1 MEEIRGENAESR
13 HVFEFN
19 GHKVNKSHVAHRFR
33 QYRKD
38 AGLEDGVTFHSLR
51 HTFATW
57 LVQKGVSIFEV
68 QKLLGHSDIK
78 VTQIY
83 SHLAASD
90 LHGTVN
96 RIGAGISDESR
107 SDITGER
114 TSDPDSP
121 RAGA

>member
-1 MEEIRGENAESR
+1 MSGNYDTFRIASLVGIVLES
-13 HVFEFN
+13 
-19 GHKVNKSHVAHRFR
+19 A
-33 QYRKD
+33 
-38 AGLEDGVTFHSLR
+38 LR

-90 LHGTVN
+90 LHGAVN
-96 RIGAGISDESR
+96 RIFVQNVDE
-107 SDITGER
+107 DIRG
-114 TSDPDSP
+114 
-121 RAGA
+121 G